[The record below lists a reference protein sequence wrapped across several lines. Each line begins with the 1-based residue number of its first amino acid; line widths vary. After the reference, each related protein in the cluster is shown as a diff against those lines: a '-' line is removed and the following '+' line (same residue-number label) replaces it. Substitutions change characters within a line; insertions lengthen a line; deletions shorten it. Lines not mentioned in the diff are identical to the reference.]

1 MRPVTRFVV
10 ALGAAAALA
19 GCTSPMGRIGEGEYR
34 NGVGVGATSVLAD
47 RGVRLA
53 GPLRCTVGSA
63 DGWRTVTST
72 CHGSTTGGVPVR
84 VDGVARRADS
94 AHPVER
100 YRISVDDRVVA
111 TLPRLP

>member
-1 MRPVTRFVV
+1 MRRVTRLVV

-19 GCTSPMGRIGEGEYR
+19 GCTSPMGRIAEGEYR
-34 NGVGVGATSVLAD
+34 NAVGVGAARVLAD

-53 GPLRCTVGSA
+53 GPLRCTANSA
-63 DGWRTVTST
+63 DGWHTVRST
-72 CHGSTTGGVPVR
+72 CHGSTTGGGAVR
-84 VDGVARRADS
+84 VDGLARRADS